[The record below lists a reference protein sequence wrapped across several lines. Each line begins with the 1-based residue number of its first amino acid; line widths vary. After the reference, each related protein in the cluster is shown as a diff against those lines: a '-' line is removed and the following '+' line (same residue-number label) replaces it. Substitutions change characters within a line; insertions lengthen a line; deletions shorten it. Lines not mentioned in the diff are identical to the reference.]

1 MAREKFDRCAI
12 VALTQGGDVLAN
24 RLKSLYPGASV
35 YSKHAGTLR
44 EPLAR
49 WLKREVSGFDGL
61 ILICSLG
68 IVMRSLSGLLHSKKN
83 DPALLVLDEKGRH
96 VISALSG
103 HRGGANA
110 WAQEVAEKIGAMP
123 VITTASDSNET
134 LSLDLLGQ
142 EGNWVLEGERCLTKL
157 SALIVNGR
165 PMALLQEAGER
176 LTRFPANVTVFSS
189 WDALAL
195 AQKKFEGF
203 LLVTDRERS
212 WPAKNNT
219 LWYRPRTLCLGI
231 GCERGVSE
239 KEIQEAITILLKKNA
254 LAFDSLREIVSLDL
268 KKDERGLCAFA
279 AKHDLPLRFFSA
291 GELSQIPVP
300 NPSLYVAREVGT
312 PSVAEAAALKA
323 SGAKELL
330 ATKHVHAGK
339 ITLAVARWQPVLIQG
354 KVMFIG
360 AGPGDP
366 ELLTVKARKCIAKA
380 DVIFYAGSLIPGP
393 LIRSLPAMAKKIN
406 TATMD
411 LETIRSAML
420 GAVREGKHVVR
431 LQSGD
436 LSLYSAVGEQAAFLD
451 EQNIEYGL
459 IPGVSSFQAAA
470 ARLKKELTIPGEVQT
485 IILTRAEGNTQ
496 MPSREALRSL
506 AQHRASLCIFLAGR
520 LVAKVQE
527 DLIATYPPNT
537 PAVIVHRLTW
547 PDEKIFWTT
556 IEGIADIVGKNK
568 LLRTTLILVGS
579 ALGAKRERSRLYH
592 PGHEHLF
599 RKAAI
604 R

>member
-1 MAREKFDRCAI
+1 MARKKNDGFAI
-12 VALTQGGDVLAN
+12 VALTQGGDALAN
-24 RLKSLYPGASV
+24 RLKAIYPGASV
-35 YSKHAGTLR
+35 FSKQAGTLR

-49 WLKREVSGFDGL
+49 WLKRMLPRFDGL
-61 ILICSLG
+61 LFIGALG
-68 IVMRSLSGLLHSKKN
+68 VAIRSLDGLLPSKKD
-83 DPALLVLDEKGRH
+83 DPAILVLDEKGRH
-96 VISALSG
+96 VISAVSG

-110 WAQEVAEKIGAMP
+110 WAEEIAEKIGATP
-123 VITTASDSNET
+123 VITTSSDSNET
-134 LSLDLLGQ
+134 FSLDLLGQ
-142 EGNWVLEGERCLTKL
+142 EWDWALEGEDNLTKL
-157 SALIVNGR
+157 SSRMVNQRPIALF
-165 PMALLQEAGER
+165 QEAGEP

-189 WDALAL
+189 WDALQRARE
-195 AQKKFEGF
+195 KFEGF
-203 LLVTDRERS
+203 LFVTDRQRV
-212 WPAKNNT
+212 WPLQNA
-219 LWYRPRTLCLGI
+219 LWYRPRTLCLGV

-239 KEIQEAITILLKKNA
+239 KEIQAAVKIFLKKHA
-254 LAFDSLREIVSLDL
+254 LSPHCLRDVASLEL
-268 KKDERGLCAFA
+268 KKDERGLLAFA
-279 AKHDLPLRFFSA
+279 TKQALPLHFFSA
-291 GELSQIPVP
+291 EDLGKISVP
-300 NPSLYVAREVGT
+300 NPSPNVARAVGT

-330 ATKHVHAGK
+330 AAKFIHAGK
-339 ITLAVARWQPVLIQG
+339 IVLAVARRQPSPKKGMVT
-354 KVMFIG
+354 FIG

-366 ELLTVKARKCIAKA
+366 ELLTIKARKIVAQA

-411 LETIRSAML
+411 LEAIRDAML
-420 GAVREGKHVVR
+420 GAVENGKHVVR

-436 LSLYSAVGEQAAFLD
+436 LSLYSAVGEQAAFL
-451 EQNIEYGL
+451 EEHGIEYDL
-459 IPGVSSFQAAA
+459 VPGVSSFQAAA

-506 AQHRASLCIFLAGR
+506 AEHRASLCIFLAGR

-527 DLIATYPPNT
+527 DLIATYAPGT

-556 IEGIADIVGKNK
+556 IEGIAKIVEQNK
-568 LLRTTLILVGS
+568 LLRTTLILVGI
-579 ALGAKRERSRLYH
+579 ALGTKKERSRLYH
-592 PGHEHLF
+592 PEHEHLF
-599 RKAAI
+599 RKATI